1 MGRRG
6 GASAAFRKF
15 DDVLPALDAPG
26 CVLLLDALVRCA
38 FVVDPCQMTPSARH
52 YEHRIYETQ
61 H

>member
-6 GASAAFRKF
+6 GASAFRKF

-26 CVLLLDALVRCA
+26 CVLLLDARVKCA

-52 YEHRIYETQ
+52 CGHRIYETQ